1 MEFDFGAR
9 SRSELLAKK
18 KLPAWAGS
26 YSTVTPWI
34 LVWTV
39 SNQEMRMRLFIR
51 LNSRRVWDDREYLL
65 SCCGQHLVSK

>member
-18 KLPAWAGS
+18 KLPAQAGS
-26 YSTVTPWI
+26 YSMVTLWI

-39 SNQEMRMRLFIR
+39 SSQEMRMRLFMG
-51 LNSRRVWDDREYLL
+51 LNSRCTWDD
-65 SCCGQHLVSK
+65 QDTFPHVAADA